1 MHHDGFASCETHS
14 TVGGQVVATLY
25 RRSGPVKGRI
35 LFVNGAITTA
45 TALKWAV
52 RGLTDF
58 ELVVFDFPNVGQSR
72 PLNPGCEP
80 VSMEMEGQIVAGL
93 IEAYRP
99 DYLISMSWG
108 GASALKALS
117 TRPPSVRRAIISS
130 YSFGMTR
137 DLQTYGEVIA
147 AAAARGDREFG
158 AAYAI
163 DQLGE
168 HLGHRLRRHYRD
180 YFYNL
185 DPAQERYILEHIRY
199 VSSLQVEDHLA
210 DLRRIDIPA
219 LFANGARDRFTP
231 PGSALPFAEV
241 IRDARFVI
249 IPDAG
254 HFLGNE
260 SRPALE
266 AVCEQIR
273 AFWAPELAPPLV
285 VAAE

>member
-1 MHHDGFASCETHS
+1 MDHDGLASRESHS
-14 TVGGQVVATLY
+14 TVGGQVAATLY
-25 RRSGPVKGRI
+25 RRSGPVNGRI

-52 RGLTDF
+52 RSLTDF

-72 PLNPGCEP
+72 PLNAECEP
-80 VSMEMEGQIVAGL
+80 VSMEVEGEIVGRL
-93 IEAYRP
+93 IEIYRP

-117 TRPPSVRRAIISS
+117 ARPSSVRRAIISS
-130 YSFGMTR
+130 YSYGMTPE
-137 DLQTYGEVIA
+137 LQTYGEVIA
-147 AAAARGDREFG
+147 AAAVRGDRKFG

-168 HLGHRLRRHYRD
+168 HLGDRLRRHYRD
-180 YFYNL
+180 YFFNL

-199 VSSLQVEDHLA
+199 VSNLQVENHLA
-210 DLRRIDIPA
+210 DLRRIDIPV

-231 PGSALPFAEV
+231 PGSALPFASV
-241 IRDARFVI
+241 IRNARFVT

-260 SRPALE
+260 SRTALE
-266 AVCEQIR
+266 AVCAHIR
-273 AFWAPELAPPLV
+273 AFWSPELTARQV